1 MRDALEA
8 GDDVHVELLG
18 DLRQPRHVDVREAK
32 VEVEPGLPDETG
44 DVGRARLEDGED
56 LLQRLVD
63 PCGTVGLFKVR
74 PAAVLRVLAIA
85 MPPAGTPLARA

>member
-1 MRDALEA
+1 M
-8 GDDVHVELLG
+8 
-18 DLRQPRHVDVREAK
+18 REAK

-63 PCGTVGLFKVR
+63 ACGTQDTSAMSNANGR
-74 PAAVLRVLAIA
+74 ESTAPPTLAS
-85 MPPAGTPLARA
+85 GG